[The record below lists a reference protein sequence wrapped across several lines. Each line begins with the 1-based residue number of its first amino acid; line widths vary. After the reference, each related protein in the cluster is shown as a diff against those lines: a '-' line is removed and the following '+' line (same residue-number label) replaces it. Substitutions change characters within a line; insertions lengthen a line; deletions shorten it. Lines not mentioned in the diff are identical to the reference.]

1 MYQTVFEM
9 FAAQVAAHPD
19 ALAVQGEDRALTF
32 AQLERM
38 AAAIQSM
45 LPANVQ
51 RVGIIMDHGIEMN
64 AAILGV
70 LRAGAAYV
78 PVEPS
83 FPDARIRFMMQDCQA
98 DCIVAHGEYAHR
110 FSGIVSEP
118 IVAIEHGFAAEV
130 GAEAFNAIEP
140 APVQPHDLAYVL
152 YTSGSTGR
160 PKGIAIEQR
169 NVCHYARAFHHEFQ
183 NGPGDVMLQHSV
195 CTFDIFVEEVFA
207 TLLNGASLAI
217 PTPETRNS
225 IERLMAFIERLGV
238 TMVSGFPYLLMEM
251 NDLATIPTS
260 LRLLISGGDVLRTSY
275 VANLLEDVVVYNTYG
290 PSETTVC
297 SNYFRCT
304 PGSELADG
312 TFPIGHAVRGA
323 TVRILDGDLHPVP
336 AGTVGEICIGGD
348 GVGRG
353 YIGHA
358 SMHAT
363 SFVEYS
369 DGTRLYLSGD
379 LGYELPSGDIAF
391 VHRKDN
397 QVMVWG
403 QRVEPDGVQSVL
415 CECDG
420 VKIGV
425 VRAHPDK
432 RGLASYLTAYYVP
445 DDDVSE
451 EQIRAQMAAKL
462 PAFMVPER
470 FVRLERMPLTAN
482 GKVDVEA
489 LPRVERDGNAG
500 EAKKGAV
507 R

>member
-9 FAAQVAAHPD
+9 FAAQVAARPD

-32 AQLERM
+32 SQLERM
-38 AAAIQSM
+38 AAAIQSL
-45 LPANVQ
+45 LPAKVQ
-51 RVGIIMDHGIEMN
+51 RVGIIMDHGVEMI

-98 DCIVAHGEYAHR
+98 DCILAHAEYAHR
-110 FSGIVSEP
+110 FDGIGSVP
-118 IVAIEHGFAAEV
+118 IVAIEHGFEAKAATDAV
-130 GAEAFNAIEP
+130 
-140 APVQPHDLAYVL
+140 APVLVQPSDLAYVL

-207 TLLNGASLAI
+207 TLLNGAALAI

-225 IERLMAFIERLGV
+225 VEELMAFIERLGV

-251 NDLATIPTS
+251 NDLATIPAS

-275 VANLLEDVVVYNTYG
+275 VANLVDKVAVYNTYG

-312 TFPIGHAVRGA
+312 TYPIGHAVLGA
-323 TVRILDGDLHPVP
+323 TVRILDGSLQPVP
-336 AGTVGEICIGGD
+336 TGTVGEICIGGD

-358 SMHAT
+358 NMHAT
-363 SFVEYS
+363 SFAERP
-369 DGTRLYLSGD
+369 DGTRLYRSGD
-379 LGYELPSGDIAF
+379 LGYELPNGDIAF

-415 CECDG
+415 CECAG
-420 VKIGV
+420 VKTGV
-425 VRAHPDK
+425 VRAYPDE
-432 RGLASYLTAYYVP
+432 RGMASYLTAYYVA
-445 DDDVSE
+445 DGDVSE
-451 EQIRAQMAAKL
+451 GQIRVQMAAEL
-462 PAFMVPER
+462 PAFMVPEL

-489 LPRVERDGNAG
+489 LPKVERSGNAG
-500 EAKKGAV
+500 KAKKETE